1 MAQFLSESALLTF
14 SGGIIGII
22 VGIGLAYVVCS
33 ALGFKLIISFGSVMG
48 AVFFSVVIGLFFGLY
63 PAKKA
68 AKMKP
73 IDALRV

>member
-1 MAQFLSESALLTF
+1 M
-14 SGGIIGII
+14 
-22 VGIGLAYVVCS
+22 CS